1 MGRILVDMRN
11 KNHILSFILVTA
23 SLFSL
28 VACSGNS
35 SASSSSS
42 DAGNTA
48 PTSSSSTTSSK
59 SSAPASSASS
69 SRTNEDVDKPL
80 GYQLDKPAKGE
91 DIAVLTTSMGT
102 IKMRL
107 FPNAS
112 PKSVENFKG
121 LIQKGY
127 YNGLLFHRVIKD
139 FMVQSGD
146 PNGDGTGGTSLWNKT
161 FEDEFNKNL
170 VNIKGAV
177 AMANSGPN
185 TNGSQFFIDQAGPS
199 TFSGWDYYTKAFQ
212 VFQSDPNGFVQQY
225 QYPWVDMSK
234 ATKDYENLYLKNGGN
249 PGLDG
254 AYNIIGR
261 GHTVFAQVYEGMD
274 VVDKIASV
282 SVDSND
288 KPTQEVKIVKAE
300 IQKYQG

>member
-11 KNHILSFILVTA
+11 RNRILSFLLVTA

-28 VACSGNS
+28 AACSGNS

-42 DAGNTA
+42 G
-48 PTSSSSTTSSK
+48 
-59 SSAPASSASS
+59 SASS
-69 SRTNEDVDKPL
+69 SSSLSSGSSSSSSSAGASSQANADADKPL

-107 FPNAS
+107 FPNAA
-112 PKSVENFKG
+112 PKAVENFKG

-127 YNGLLFHRVIKD
+127 YNGLTFHRVIKD

-146 PNGDGTGGTSLWNKT
+146 PNGDGTGGTSIWNKP

-170 VNIKGAV
+170 VNIRGAV
-177 AMANSGPN
+177 AMANSGAN

-212 VFQSDPNGFVQQY
+212 AFQSNSDGFVQQY
-225 QYPWVDMSK
+225 QYPWVDMTK
-234 ATKDYENLYLKNGGN
+234 ATKEYQDFYLKNGGD

-288 KPTQEVKIVKAE
+288 KPVEPVKIIKAE